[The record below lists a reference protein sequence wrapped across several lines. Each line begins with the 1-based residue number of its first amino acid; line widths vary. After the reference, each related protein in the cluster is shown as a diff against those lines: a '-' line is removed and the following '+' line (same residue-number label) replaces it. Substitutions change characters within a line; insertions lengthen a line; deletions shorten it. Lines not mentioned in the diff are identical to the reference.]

1 MVKGKSK
8 TSEDLKAKPKKKKKK
23 SDISK
28 PKWRYVQVHSG
39 FREQ

>member
-8 TSEDLKAKPKKKKKK
+8 TSEDLKVKPKKKKK